1 MTNLFGL
8 SKQEEVSSAKASM
21 LRLRHRKAGKD
32 FVDVFARLVLH
43 AIFTGE
49 ELASRR

>member
-1 MTNLFGL
+1 MTSLFRL
-8 SKQEEVSSAKASM
+8 SKQEEVSSAQALM
-21 LRLRHRKAGKD
+21 LRLPDHKTGKH